1 MSAAGIAVL
10 DARAAAPVSRETAR
24 AAAAPRVWLRLTS
37 FGALALYGVLR
48 WATLLD
54 PVPTWR
60 LAGLAAVAVAL
71 AGAGHLLRGI
81 SGLQGI
87 GGPAVAVLALIAAI
101 GALAIAGVPLTWIV
115 HERVAVTARGIGRG
129 LSVLPTVLVPYLGA
143 GRWVR
148 TVIMLGAGVLL
159 LDGAIVLAFAPRALG
174 DLRRATV
181 ALPLTALAV
190 VPSTLV
196 RPQLPYLQGLVLF
209 ALLAAFMWGERVPR
223 PAAAGAAGL
232 VAVAGVIAAIAAPAL
247 DQHRP
252 WIDYRAWAGSPVAVR
267 LDAFDWNQSY
277 GPLNWPHV
285 GHRVLE
291 VHAARGDYWKA
302 EDLDLFNGTAWVAS
316 PQPSP
321 QTAELALPAPD
332 PRPLAMWTQQLRVT
346 IEGMTTSD
354 VIAAGYAAK
363 PQSPSGSSLRG
374 GALPGQSAGTWVAGR
389 TLGPGTTYVVRTYS
403 PHATAAAL
411 NDDVGH
417 YPDRL
422 LVAYR
427 TIELPTTG
435 PPTGLPPELEF
446 APFHSGGP
454 VKSEVSAVIPT
465 RAVPITSSPYAGA
478 YALAQRLAKRAAT
491 PYQFVASVQSYLSR
505 GFRYDQNP
513 PLRRY
518 PLESFLFK
526 DKIGYCQ
533 QFSGAMALLLR
544 MGGLPARVAA
554 GFTSGTYDQANHE
567 FVVSDLDA
575 HAWVEVWFPKYGWV
589 RFDPTPRAAPA
600 RGGTGILPILKT
612 LPKAG
617 SANGHGLGRP
627 GAPAPTI
634 AGTVHAASASGFSSL
649 WVILAAALLA
659 AGSGFGVMAM
669 RAPKTTEQLVTEL
682 ERALARSGRPAAAGL
697 TLAALERRFRSSPPA
712 AQYVRA
718 IRLARFGGDTDLP
731 TAAQRRALRAQLRFG
746 LGTIGRLRALWALPP
761 RPAARATGRSVADQK
776 SGRAD

>member
-1 MSAAGIAVL
+1 MSAADFAVL
-10 DARAAAPVSRETAR
+10 DARAAAPVSRESAR
-24 AAAAPRVWLRLTS
+24 ADVAPRVWLRLAS
-37 FGALALYGVLR
+37 FGALALYGVFR

-60 LAGLAAVAVAL
+60 LVGLAAVAVAL

-81 SGLQGI
+81 SG
-87 GGPAVAVLALIAAI
+87 PAVAVLALIAAI
-101 GALAIAGVPLTWIV
+101 AALAIAGVPLTWIV
-115 HERVAVTARGIGRG
+115 HERIAVTARGIGRG

-148 TVIMLGAGVLL
+148 TVIVLGAGVLL
-159 LDGAIVLAFAPRALG
+159 LDAAIVLAFAPRALG

-196 RPQLPYLQGLVLF
+196 RPQLPYLQGLALF
-209 ALLAAFMWGERVPR
+209 VLLAAFMWGERVPR
-223 PAAAGAAGL
+223 PAAGGAVAL

-252 WIDYRAWAGSPVAVR
+252 WIDYRAWAGSPVALR
-267 LDAFDWNQSY
+267 LDTFDWNQSY
-277 GPLNWPHV
+277 GPLNWPQI
-285 GHRVLE
+285 GHRVLD
-291 VHAARGDYWKA
+291 VHAAQGDYWKA

-321 QTAELALPAPD
+321 QTTELALPGPD
-332 PRPLAMWTQQLRVT
+332 PRTLARWTQQLRVT
-346 IEGMTTSD
+346 IQGMSTSD
-354 VIAAGYAAK
+354 VIAAGYSAK
-363 PQSPSGSSLRG
+363 PQSPSGGSLRG
-374 GALPGQSAGTWVAGR
+374 GALPGQSAGTWVAGQI
-389 TLGPGTTYVVRTYS
+389 LGPGTTYVVKAYS
-403 PHATAAAL
+403 PHPTAAEL
-411 NDDVGH
+411 TDDVGH

-422 LVAYR
+422 LAAYR
-427 TIELPTTG
+427 TIELPTTAPG
-435 PPTGLPPELEF
+435 IGLPPEVQF

-454 VKSEVSAVIPT
+454 VQSEDYVVYPRRNET
-465 RAVPITSSPYAGA
+465 ITSSPYAGA
-478 YALAQRLAKRAAT
+478 YALAQRLAKLAAT
-491 PYQFVASVQSYLSR
+491 PYQFVAGVQSYLSK

-518 PLESFLFK
+518 PLASFLFE

-567 FVVSDLDA
+567 FIVSDLDA
-575 HAWVEVWFPKYGWV
+575 HAWVEVWFPNYGWV
-589 RFDPTPRAAPA
+589 RFDPTPKAAPA
-600 RGGTGILPILKT
+600 RRGTAILPILKT
-612 LPKAG
+612 LPKSG

-627 GAPAPTI
+627 GAPAPTVS
-634 AGTVHAASASGFSSL
+634 GTVHAARASGFSPL

-659 AGSGFGVMAM
+659 AGSGFGVLAM
-669 RAPKTTEQLVTEL
+669 RAPRTTEQLVAEL
-682 ERALARSGRPAAAGL
+682 ERALARSGRPASAGL

-712 AQYVRA
+712 AEYVRA
-718 IRLARFGGDTDLP
+718 IRLARFGGRSELP

-761 RPAARATGRSVADQK
+761 RLAALHATGRSVDNQE
-776 SGRAD
+776 SGRAH